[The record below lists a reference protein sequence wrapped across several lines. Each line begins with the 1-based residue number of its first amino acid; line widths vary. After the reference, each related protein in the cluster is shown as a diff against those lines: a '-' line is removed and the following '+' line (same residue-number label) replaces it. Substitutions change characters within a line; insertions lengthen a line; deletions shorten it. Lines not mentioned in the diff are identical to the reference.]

1 MASDQHQNSPKKPL
15 NNYIR
20 YSSMGIQMGAT
31 IFLMTWAGVKIDEYL
46 QLKFPAFTLFFAL
59 FSVAGVMYY
68 FIKQITK
75 KM

>member
-1 MASDQHQNSPKKPL
+1 MVSDPVKNSPKKPL
-15 NNYIR
+15 NNYLR

-31 IFLMTWAGVKIDEYL
+31 IFLMTWAGVKLDQYL
-46 QLKFPAFTLFFAL
+46 HLKFPAFTLFFAL

-75 KM
+75 K